1 MLKNKT
7 TTISLIFALLFW
19 TLIPNVVFSSSE
31 NWNWVEVA
39 GFTGDVLN
47 SYETEPFNISSSVS
61 VWRIVWEYEPRT
73 DVPEDRTGLTINVYT
88 GVSSDDKLIKISRT
102 GIHNGNEQTR
112 YFHEQGV
119 FRLKLSSNT
128 QNFTVRIEKSMG
140 YIPEPPSDNW
150 VEVTRFIG
158 TKGFTTDVFACDHI
172 EWRIRWEFDPGHWH
186 FADMHTLQVTTY
198 KEGEST
204 KYFNQI
210 RELPG
215 GTLRGVE
222 LLNQSGT
229 FYLEISSGL
238 IDSYTIIVEEN
249 IDSEPAF
256 LSSDNWVEVVRFIG
270 GTEGATTEPF
280 ICNHVEWRIRWS
292 ISPEYGRSGVQPG
305 FFSTNVFDNQSNT
318 IVSQFGR
325 IPTIENDDGTLSF
338 SENGTFYLEINAF
351 RINEYSI
358 IVEQNIESIPEFPSW
373 TILPLFIVATMVLMI
388 VRNKLSRKGM
398 KKNDSF

>member
-1 MLKNKT
+1 VGVSPKGFVL
-7 TTISLIFALLFW
+7 SLILCFFVSALS
-19 TLIPNVVFSSSE
+19 VGVAFSSSD

-61 VWRIVWEYEPRT
+61 VWRIIWEYEPRT
-73 DVPEDRTGLTINVYT
+73 DVPEDRTGITINVYT
-88 GVSSDDKLIKISRT
+88 GVSGDHKLIEISRT

-158 TKGFTTDVFACDHI
+158 TKGFTTDVFVCDHV

-186 FADMHTLQVTTY
+186 FADLYTLQVTTY

-210 RELPG
+210 REILSQNF
-215 GTLRGVE
+215 LH
-222 LLNQSGT
+222 
-229 FYLEISSGL
+229 GL
-238 IDSYTIIVEEN
+238 
-249 IDSEPAF
+249 F
-256 LSSDNWVEVVRFIG
+256 
-270 GTEGATTEPF
+270 
-280 ICNHVEWRIRWS
+280 C
-292 ISPEYGRSGVQPG
+292 Q
-305 FFSTNVFDNQSNT
+305 
-318 IVSQFGR
+318 
-325 IPTIENDDGTLSF
+325 
-338 SENGTFYLEINAF
+338 
-351 RINEYSI
+351 YS
-358 IVEQNIESIPEFPSW
+358 
-373 TILPLFIVATMVLMI
+373 
-388 VRNKLSRKGM
+388 
-398 KKNDSF
+398 